1 MKTHRGVKVNK
12 SGVYSMQESASRTTK
27 PPSWRHSL
35 AFDFVVYELDL
46 RGGDRAT
53 RSAYNIEVSEE
64 IDVEMT
70 DFRGV

>member
-1 MKTHRGVKVNK
+1 
-12 SGVYSMQESASRTTK
+12 MQESASRTTK

-64 IDVEMT
+64 IEVEMT